1 MKLNEYQNRAR
12 ATAIYPRHTA
22 LAYCVLG
29 LTGEAGEVADK
40 VKKIIR
46 DNDGVLT
53 KESKQEIAKELGDVL
68 WYLANLSAELGFD
81 LQSVAEM
88 NIQKLV
94 SRKQRGKLSG
104 SGDNR

>member
-1 MKLNEYQNRAR
+1 MKLNDYQNRAR

>member
-1 MKLNEYQNRAR
+1 MKLNEYQNKAR
-12 ATAIYPRHTA
+12 ATAIYPRTSA
-22 LAYCVLG
+22 LVYCVLG
-29 LTGEAGEVADK
+29 LTGESGEVADK

-53 KESKQEIAKELGDVL
+53 KESKREIAKELGDVL
-68 WYLANLSAELGFD
+68 WYLTNLSAELGFD

-88 NIQKLV
+88 NIEKLV
-94 SRKQRGKLSG
+94 SRKQRGLIKG